1 MSALVTLMLG
11 AKVKHKSQPISGVV
25 VNAYMNH
32 TFMAVMYDVIQ
43 EDGTMAAIHNS
54 DIGGVELAEQKQ
66 MVVNVAAPVVNV
78 PAPVVNVAAP
88 VAATSP
94 ASVSDPQPER
104 TETPKAGN
112 ASKATGQR

>member
-1 MSALVTLMLG
+1 MLG
-11 AKVKHKSQPISGVV
+11 AKVKHKSQPLSGVV

-43 EDGTMAAIHNS
+43 EDGTMASIHNS

-66 MVVNVAAPVVNV
+66 MVVNVAAPVT
-78 PAPVVNVAAP
+78 
-88 VAATSP
+88 ATSP

-112 ASKATGQR
+112 ANKATGQR